1 MTNNKVIEG
10 KFKRFHALFIIYS
23 IISLIGF
30 LGFFLVGPIIQ
41 GGLEEVMFDVAG
53 IGYYPLLIVF
63 VVFAI
68 IAIVSCLLRYELYVT
83 ETKIIGKTLL
93 GKRVDLPITHI
104 SAIGM
109 GWGKRITVTSSSGH
123 ITFFGVINQK
133 EINETLTALIKE
145 KEQKSHERSTVITQ
159 SQSNAEELAKFKKL
173 VDDGIITQE
182 EFDAKKKQLLGL

>member
-1 MTNNKVIEG
+1 MIIEIV
-10 KFKRFHALFIIYS
+10 FHAS
-23 IISLIGF
+23 
-30 LGFFLVGPIIQ
+30 VG
-41 GGLEEVMFDVAG
+41 
-53 IGYYPLLIVF
+53 
-63 VVFAI
+63 
-68 IAIVSCLLRYELYVT
+68 SCWPT
-83 ETKIIGKTLL
+83 N
-93 GKRVDLPITHI
+93 
-104 SAIGM
+104 
-109 GWGKRITVTSSSGH
+109 GH